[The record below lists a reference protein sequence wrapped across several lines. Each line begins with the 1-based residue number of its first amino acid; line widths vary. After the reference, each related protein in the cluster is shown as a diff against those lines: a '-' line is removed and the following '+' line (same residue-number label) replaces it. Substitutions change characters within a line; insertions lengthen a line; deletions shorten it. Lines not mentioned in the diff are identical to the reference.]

1 MKKFIAKL
9 MCISSILSLT
19 SCGLNIVEDSSSSSI
34 SNSPISSVNSTSNK
48 IESTSPVEKIELVAP
63 KLLINEETGVV
74 SWDKVNGAE
83 CYNYI
88 INDGEVKT
96 TDGTTLK
103 LEDKSTVSV
112 QAVAKNEYSKW
123 SNAATFY
130 DTSDVVLEGT
140 GKNHYIYFHDT
151 TYTKV
156 VVKDGGKV
164 NRPNDP
170 SKVNHT
176 FDNWYSDPF
185 YKTLFDFN
193 KPIHESTVIYAHYTP
208 SDLINNVVY
217 WVKANTY
224 ITSSIQSSYTS
235 ESGWKYIPLKLVEG
249 TSVKEFTTVV
259 TVSGATSELPGQF
272 IIMDGL
278 DDNPGRTYYKNGT
291 SDFTISEDGT
301 YRITFSVET
310 LYNVN
315 LNAKIEKISAP
326 KNYQNNY
333 GIELETPTVDV
344 NSENNMAFFSQVN
357 NADSYEVII
366 NNRTS
371 TITKTNH
378 ITLNK
383 GEHITVR
390 AIKDNSIYSNWSIP
404 KANINY
410 SYAEKEEEK
419 THAYVYFYDSNT
431 NAEKVLINTYVNA
444 ITVSKQ
450 GYTFDGWYLD
460 LNTTKKATFPYLVTE
475 NVVFYP
481 KWIGNS
487 DELTKEYYEL
497 VDSTGNKKAGLVLN
511 LDNYDFYEYEA
522 KGVYLAF
529 GEQYYVRS
537 LTENKEWGPYTVDE
551 SISYNI
557 YFSEDNIWDAN
568 TDNASNIYFAK
579 TIRTIYFT
587 NNKHWTDTIYVY
599 CWSSSTN
606 QHYASWPGTEMT
618 YYETNTYGEDIYKFD
633 VDVTK
638 YDMIIFSHG
647 TNKVVVTQTV
657 DISLSSHTNSGF
669 YVTDKNSAGKYE
681 IGTYSK

>member
-1 MKKFIAKL
+1 MKKFIKKL
-9 MCISSILSLT
+9 ICISSLLSLT
-19 SCGLNIVEDSSSSSI
+19 SCGLNIVEDSSSSSK
-34 SNSPISSVNSTSNK
+34 NSPISSVNSTSNK

-74 SWDKVNGAE
+74 TWDKVNGAE
-83 CYNYI
+83 CYNYV

-140 GKNHYIYFHDT
+140 GKNHYVYFHDT
-151 TYTKV
+151 TYTKA

-164 NRPNDP
+164 SRPNDP

-185 YKTLFDFN
+185 YQTLFDFN

-235 ESGWKYIPLKLVEG
+235 ESGWKFIPLSLVEN
-249 TSVKEFTTVV
+249 SSIKEFSTIV
-259 TVSGATSELPGQF
+259 TVNGATAALPGQF

-278 DDNPGRTYYKNGT
+278 DDNAGRTYYKNGS
-291 SDFTISEDGT
+291 SDFTIGEDGT

-310 LYNVN
+310 LYGVN
-315 LNAKIEKISAP
+315 SNAKIEKITVP
-326 KNYQNNY
+326 VNYQNNY

-618 YYETNTYGEDIYKFD
+618 YYETNSYGEKIYTYD

-647 TNKVVVTQTV
+647 SNGTIVTQTV
-657 DISLSSHTNSGF
+657 DISLNTYTNNGF
-669 YVTDKNSAGKYE
+669 YVTEKNSAGKYE
-681 IGTYSK
+681 IGTYSR